1 MNRSTQHI
9 GINLSC
15 LIIYDRLVLLLTYFF
30 SLILASAQGD
40 HLSPHQREILESK
53 SPAPMD
59 YHFSFDLPAGPQF
72 SDAEKAAQHER
83 GKGLMPMVMQAFN
96 SGAREVRIPPGDYRF
111 GKGTWDKDGPVY
123 ALDFWGMKRESDK
136 PFRILAQGVTFW
148 FELPPDQAP
157 SAHFALGFVNCN
169 HLSLEG
175 ATLDRDPRGCMEGRI
190 TQLDEAGNRIEI
202 EATKGTLILT
212 SFNGKLEERLVPFNA
227 DGTFCAALYALQHR
241 GPARLAFRSVEPG
254 KQPGRYWVHLAEK
267 SELLSTNRDPAWIR
281 AYGDA
286 GTLQVGDG
294 LCLLHTTTT
303 AIGVMHSKSME
314 FIGVRN
320 YITKGCVREFGGGG
334 GHLWKDCYFGP
345 RPGTC
350 HWQGSDGFLSGC
362 MERGSTLVGC
372 TMLHTTDDLINFN
385 GLWGYVEKVSGRN
398 ITLHQ
403 DSHMPALQGD
413 MLNFFDKQTGA
424 PLGTAVVES
433 ANKLSFM
440 LDRDAESLANA
451 VAENRRWQ
459 NDGWEIRN
467 CDFRDSYQRLLIQGG
482 NGGTLR
488 DSRFSRIGS
497 GIYLDSN
504 FFTRNE
510 GGICRRIRI
519 ENNVFEDMAIH
530 PDGVTLQ
537 AGFQS
542 LNHNARTPL
551 LSDLIVRGNRFI
563 NSGQYAIQF
572 SLVSGGEIS
581 GNSFVDSGK
590 PRILSG
596 KASPQENSQPRS
608 QPWKLNQCQDIKVK
622 EN

>member
-1 MNRSTQHI
+1 MLKCSLLTT
-9 GINLSC
+9 
-15 LIIYDRLVLLLTYFF
+15 LLLT
-30 SLILASAQGD
+30 SLTSLHAQEASS
-40 HLSPHQREILESK
+40 LPPPERPELK
-53 SPAPMD
+53 
-59 YHFSFDLPAGPQF
+59 FSFAAPAGTQF
-72 SDAEKAAQHER
+72 TEAEKQAQRER
-83 GKGLMPMVMQAFN
+83 GKEMLPMVRKAFDA
-96 SGAREVRIPPGDYRF
+96 GAESVTIPPGDYRF
-111 GKGTWDKDGPVY
+111 GKETWDKDGAVY
-123 ALDFWGMKRESDK
+123 ALDFRDLKRQATK

-157 SAHFALGFVNCN
+157 SAHFGLGFVNCS
-169 HLSLEG
+169 HVSLEG

-190 TQLDEAGNRIEI
+190 TQFDEAGNRIEI

-227 DGTFCAALYALQHR
+227 DGTFCAALYALQLR
-241 GPARLAFRSVEPG
+241 GPARLAFRSLEPG
-254 KQPGRYWVHLAEK
+254 TQPGRDWVNLAEK

-303 AIGVMHSKSME
+303 AIGVIRCVGMK
-314 FIGVRN
+314 FIDVRN
-320 YITKGCVREFGGGG
+320 HITKGCVCEFGGGG

-362 MERGSTLVGC
+362 MERGSTLEGC
-372 TMLHTTDDLINFN
+372 TMLHTTDDVINFN
-385 GLWGYVEKVSGRN
+385 GLWGYMEKVEGRT
-398 ITLHQ
+398 ISLA
-403 DSHMPALQGD
+403 SHSKMPAQPGD
-413 MLNFFDKQTGA
+413 TLNLFDKQTGA
-424 PLGTAVVES
+424 PLGTAKVES
-433 ANKLSFM
+433 AKELSLT
-440 LDRDAESLANA
+440 LDRDAAAFAQA
-451 VAENRRWQ
+451 VAENPRWQ

-467 CDFRDSYQRLLIQGG
+467 CDFRDCYQRVLIQGG

-488 DSRFSRIGS
+488 DCRFTRIGS
-497 GIYLDSN
+497 GICLDSN

-530 PDGVTLQ
+530 PEGVTLQ

-542 LNHNARTPL
+542 LNHAASTPL
-551 LSDLIVRGNRFI
+551 LSDLTVRSNRFI
-563 NSGQYAIQF
+563 NTGLHAIKF

-581 GNSFVDSGK
+581 GNTFTSTMP
-590 PRILSG
+590 PRGDAWIITKQSKDIRLSKNQFPAG
-596 KASPQENSQPRS
+596 TTEMKSQES
-608 QPWKLNQCQDIKVK
+608 K
-622 EN
+622 

>member
-1 MNRSTQHI
+1 MLKCFAACTAF
-9 GINLSC
+9 
-15 LIIYDRLVLLLTYFF
+15 LLPIHA
-30 SLILASAQGD
+30 SLHAADAHD
-40 HLSPHQREILESK
+40 HLSPHQRALLDSK
-53 SPAPMD
+53 SPPPEE
-59 YHFSFDLPAGPQF
+59 YRFSFDLPAGPQF
-72 SDAEKAAQHER
+72 TDAEKDAQRGR
-83 GKGLMPMVMQAFN
+83 GKDVMPMVRKAFEA
-96 SGAREVRIPPGDYRF
+96 GAAEVRIPPGDYRF

-123 ALDFWGMKRESDK
+123 ALDFRGMKREAAK
-136 PFRILAQGVTFW
+136 PFRILAHGVTFW

-157 SAHFALGFVNCN
+157 SAHFALGFVNCS

-254 KQPGRYWVHLAEK
+254 TQPGRYWVHLAEK
-267 SELLSTNRDPAWIR
+267 SELLSMNRDPAWIR

-303 AIGVMHSKSME
+303 AIGVIGCTGMK

-320 YITKGCVREFGGGG
+320 HITKGGLREFGGGG

-362 MERGSTLVGC
+362 MERGSTLDGC

-385 GLWGYVEKVSGRN
+385 GLWGYVERVEGRN
-398 ITLHQ
+398 ITLHP
-403 DSHMPALQGD
+403 DSHMPAEPGD
-413 MLNFFDKQTGA
+413 TLNFFDKQTGA
-424 PLGTAVVES
+424 PLGTANVES
-433 ANKLSFM
+433 ASKLSLT
-440 LDRDAESLANA
+440 LDRDAASLANA
-451 VAENRRWQ
+451 VAENPRWQ
-459 NDGWEIRN
+459 NDGWEIQN
-467 CDFRDSYQRLLIQGG
+467 CDFRDSYQRVLIQGG

-488 DSRFSRIGS
+488 DCRFTRIGS
-497 GIYLDSN
+497 GIYLASN

-530 PDGVTLQ
+530 PEGVTLQ

-542 LNHNARTPL
+542 LNHAASTPL
-551 LSDLIVRGNRFI
+551 LSDLTVRGNRFI
-563 NSGQYAIQF
+563 NSGRYAIEF

-581 GNSFVDSGK
+581 GNTFVNSG
-590 PRILSG
+590 
-596 KASPQENSQPRS
+596 QPRALTG
-608 QPWKLNQCQDIKVK
+608 QAKAQDDAKPVQLKQCADIIVK
-622 EN
+622 DNRH

>member
-1 MNRSTQHI
+1 MKNTIASILFFT
-9 GINLSC
+9 
-15 LIIYDRLVLLLTYFF
+15 LLAVPNFVE
-30 SLILASAQGD
+30 AND
-40 HLSPHQREILESK
+40 HLSPHQRAIQDSK
-53 SPAPMD
+53 SPAAEE
-59 YHFSFDLPAGPQF
+59 YRFGFDLPAGPQF
-72 SDAEKAAQHER
+72 SEVQKEVQRER
-83 GKGLMPMVMQAFN
+83 GKKVMPMVRKAFEA
-96 SGAREVRIPPGDYRF
+96 GAESVMIPPGDYRF

-123 ALDFWGMKRESDK
+123 ALDFRGMRREAAK

-157 SAHFALGFVNCN
+157 SAHFALGFMNCS

-212 SFNGKLEERLVPFNA
+212 SLNGKLEERLVPFNA
-227 DGTFCAALYALQHR
+227 DGTFCAALYALQLR

-254 KQPGRYWVHLAEK
+254 TQTGRYWVHLAEK

-303 AIGVMHSKSME
+303 AIGVIQCTSMQ

-320 YITKGCVREFGGGG
+320 HITKGCLREFGGGG

-362 MERGSTLVGC
+362 MERGSTLEGC
-372 TMLHTTDDLINFN
+372 TMRHTTDDLINFN

-398 ITLHQ
+398 ITLHP
-403 DSHMPALQGD
+403 DSHMPAQPGD
-413 MLNFFDKQTGA
+413 VLNFFDKQTGA
-424 PLGTAVVES
+424 PLGTANVES
-433 ANKLSFM
+433 ATKLSLM
-440 LDRDAESLANA
+440 LDRDATLWATA
-451 VAENRRWQ
+451 VAENPRWQ

-467 CDFRDSYQRLLIQGG
+467 CDFRDSYQRVLIQGG
-482 NGGTLR
+482 NSGTLR
-488 DSRFSRIGS
+488 DCRFTRIGS
-497 GIYLDSN
+497 GICLDSN

-542 LNHNARTPL
+542 LNHQASTPL
-551 LSDLIVRGNRFI
+551 LSDLTVRGNRFL
-563 NSGQYAIQF
+563 NSGRRAIQF
-572 SLVSGGEIS
+572 SLVSGGKIS
-581 GNSFVDSGK
+581 GNTFVNSGQ
-590 PRILSG
+590 PRVLTG
-596 KASPQENSQPRS
+596 KATAQDDTQPVLF
-608 QPWKLNQCQDIKVK
+608 KQCADIVVK
-622 EN
+622 DNRP

>member
-1 MNRSTQHI
+1 MK
-9 GINLSC
+9 
-15 LIIYDRLVLLLTYFF
+15 F
-30 SLILASAQGD
+30 SLLGFLLFGLFAPVLSGAEVD
-40 HLSPHQREILESK
+40 HLSP
-53 SPAPMD
+53 APEE
-59 YHFSFDLPAGPQF
+59 YRFSFDLPAGPQF
-72 SDAEKAAQHER
+72 SEAEKEAQRAR
-83 GKGLMPMVMQAFN
+83 GREVMPMVMKAFE
-96 SGAREVRIPPGDYRF
+96 SGAAEVRIPPGDYRF

-123 ALDFWGMKRESDK
+123 ALDFRGMKREAAK
-136 PFRILAQGVTFW
+136 PFRIVAHGVTFW

-157 SAHFALGFVNCN
+157 SAHFALGFVNCS

-212 SFNGKLEERLVPFNA
+212 SFNGELEERLVPFNA
-227 DGTFCAALYALQHR
+227 DGTFCTALYALQLR
-241 GPARLAFRSVEPG
+241 GPARLAFRRVEPG
-254 KQPGRYWVHLAEK
+254 TQPGRYWVHLAEK

-303 AIGVMHSKSME
+303 AIGVIQCTGMK

-320 YITKGCVREFGGGG
+320 HITKGCLREFGGGG

-362 MERGSTLVGC
+362 MERGSTLDGC

-385 GLWGYVEKVSGRN
+385 GLWGYVETVSGRN
-398 ITLHQ
+398 ITLHP
-403 DSHMPALQGD
+403 DSLMPAQPGD
-413 MLNFFDKQTGA
+413 TLHFFDKQTGT
-424 PLGTAVVES
+424 PLGTAKVES
-433 ANKLSFM
+433 AKELSLT
-440 LDRDAESLANA
+440 LDRDAASLANA
-451 VAENRRWQ
+451 VAENPRWQ

-467 CDFRDSYQRLLIQGG
+467 CDFRDSYQRVLIQGG

-488 DSRFSRIGS
+488 DCRFTRIGS
-497 GIYLDSN
+497 GICLDSN

-519 ENNVFEDMAIH
+519 EGNVFEDMAIH
-530 PDGVTLQ
+530 PDGVTLS

-542 LNHNARTPL
+542 LNHAASTPL
-551 LSDLIVRGNRFI
+551 LSDLTVRGNRFI
-563 NSGQYAIQF
+563 NTGRHAIDF
-572 SLVSGGEIS
+572 RLVSGGEIS
-581 GNSFVDSGK
+581 ANTFTSTT
-590 PRILSG
+590 P
-596 KASPQENSQPRS
+596 PRS
-608 QPWKLNQCQDIKVK
+608 DAWITTKQSKDIRTSQNQFPAGTTEMK
-622 EN
+622 

>member
-1 MNRSTQHI
+1 MLKHSLLTT
-9 GINLSC
+9 
-15 LIIYDRLVLLLTYFF
+15 LLLTPLAALHGQEPS
-30 SLILASAQGD
+30 SL
-40 HLSPHQREILESK
+40 PPRERPDLK
-53 SPAPMD
+53 
-59 YHFSFDLPAGPQF
+59 FSFDAPAGPQF
-72 SDAEKAAQHER
+72 TDAEKQAQHGR
-83 GKGLMPMVMQAFN
+83 GKEVMPMVRKAFEA
-96 SGAREVRIPPGDYRF
+96 GAESVTIPPGDYRF

-123 ALDFWGMKRESDK
+123 ALDFRDLKREAAK

-157 SAHFALGFVNCN
+157 SAHFVLGFVNCSN
-169 HLSLEG
+169 LSLEG

-227 DGTFCAALYALQHR
+227 DGTFCSALYALQLR

-254 KQPGRYWVHLAEK
+254 TQPGRYWVHLTEK
-267 SELLSTNRDPAWIR
+267 SELLSMNRDPAWIR

-294 LCLLHTTTT
+294 LCLLHTTTI
-303 AIGVMHSKSME
+303 AIGVIQCTGMK

-320 YITKGCVREFGGGG
+320 YITKGGLVEAHGGG
-334 GHLWKDCYFGP
+334 GHLWKNCYFGP

-362 MERGSTLVGC
+362 MERGSTLDGC

-398 ITLHQ
+398 ITLHP
-403 DSHMPALQGD
+403 DSHMPAQPGD
-413 MLNFFDKQTGA
+413 TLNFLDKQTGA
-424 PLGTAVVES
+424 PLGTAKVES
-433 ANKLSFM
+433 ANKLSIT
-440 LDRDAESLANA
+440 LDRDAAPLANA
-451 VAENRRWQ
+451 VAENPRWQ

-488 DSRFSRIGS
+488 GCRFTRIGS
-497 GIYLDSN
+497 GICLDSN
-504 FFTRNE
+504 FFTHNE

-530 PDGVTLQ
+530 PDGVTLY

-542 LNHNARTPL
+542 LNHAASTPL
-551 LSDLIVRGNRFI
+551 LSDLTVRGNRFI
-563 NSGQYAIQF
+563 NSGRRAIEF
-572 SLVSGGEIS
+572 SLVSGGAIS
-581 GNSFVDSGK
+581 GNTFVNSGQ

-596 KASPQENSQPRS
+596 KGSTQDDQQAVQL
-608 QPWKLNQCQDIKVK
+608 KQCTDITVK
-622 EN
+622 DNRP